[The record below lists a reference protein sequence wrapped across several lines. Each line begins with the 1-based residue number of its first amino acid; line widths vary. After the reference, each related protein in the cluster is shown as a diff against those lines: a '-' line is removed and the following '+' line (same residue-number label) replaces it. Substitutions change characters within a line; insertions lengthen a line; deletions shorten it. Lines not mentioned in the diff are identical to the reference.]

1 MSKYN
6 LSELLTEVAGGRIG
20 TLNISAR
27 DLVNKMEDLEDK
39 GVKVDRYDGL
49 SPDGKTYLEFHVHP
63 MRKYDEDSSFSV
75 YDFKFGFDPM
85 SEEHFMEEYPFSIGG
100 RSAALDSAETVLR
113 SGNVGYEV
121 SESISEEK
129 MSSEEEIE
137 NIKRMNPKADKKSL
151 KKIAKMG
158 NKKID
163 ELSMGKK
170 DEDDDGKPKFKSA
183 QYGIGDAFIDAIKK
197 RVQKEMTLPN
207 PIMRHGFEGDNYQE
221 KETERMRRDGSSG
234 ESQKSMASV
243 PFYQRD
249 VKYDDNFFMD
259 DLNDGE
265 LEESFGS
272 LAKKID
278 KQKGKSKKDAAN
290 IAGYIANIKRKG
302 GGSGPT
308 AKQKKR
314 MAKEEIVNE
323 DDKKDLLNAM
333 RYHLLTFEKGII
345 DKDDVINAMQELAF
359 GRVKAPGMNEED
371 INEAPGSTINLSQ
384 DDMDKLHSD
393 GKLDIDGHKVIY
405 KMNENG
411 HVDDYADEIKEDDI
425 VEMSDDEK
433 RYTDTAAKMLK
444 DRVLKDI
451 PMDIIVDFVK
461 THGSDIRRMNN
472 SEIKSE
478 FEEFRSVNYDYIDEN
493 LKGHFNRFK

>member
-27 DLVNKMEDLEDK
+27 DLINKMEDLEDK
-39 GVKVDRYDGL
+39 GVKVNRYDGL
-49 SPDGKTYLEFHVHP
+49 SADGKTYVEFHVHP

-85 SEEHFMEEYPFSIGG
+85 SEDHFMEEYPFSIGG

-113 SGNVGYEV
+113 SGDVGYEV

-129 MSSEEEIE
+129 NGMKLSKK
-137 NIKRMNPKADKKSL
+137 NYADYHKD
-151 KKIAKMG
+151 
-158 NKKID
+158 NKKKVD

-170 DEDDDGKPKFKSA
+170 DKDDDGESKFRSA
-183 QYGIGDAFIDAIKK
+183 QYGIGDAFVDAVKK
-197 RVQKEMTLPN
+197 RMQKEMTLPN
-207 PIMRHGFEGDNYQE
+207 PIMRDGFEGDNYQE

-249 VKYDDNFFMD
+249 VRYDDDFFID
-259 DLNDGE
+259 ELNDGE
-265 LEESFGS
+265 LDESFAS

-308 AKQKKR
+308 AKQKAR
-314 MAKEEIVNE
+314 MK
-323 DDKKDLLNAM
+323 
-333 RYHLLTFEKGII
+333 
-345 DKDDVINAMQELAF
+345 
-359 GRVKAPGMNEED
+359 EED

-393 GKLDIDGHKVIY
+393 GKLDIDGYKVIY

-411 HVDDYADEIKEDDI
+411 HVDDYADEIKEVANPEVMALLDKI
-425 VEMSDDEK
+425 RK
-433 RYTDTAAKMLK
+433 HLK
-444 DRVLKDI
+444 
-451 PMDIIVDFVK
+451 
-461 THGSDIRRMNN
+461 GSDRNFQDKEIEAYIESLNR
-472 SEIKSE
+472 EIKRGE
-478 FEEFRSVNYDYIDEN
+478 FDGVESASMEDHEEDLSNYIADRSLEEHFKRFR
-493 LKGHFNRFK
+493 